1 MANRGFTPKKARDMV
16 DLIEKAAAGGD
27 DEAAHGIE
35 DDLRKAALEAI
46 ADGSPQPKA
55 LARIALS
62 TSRIEF
68 KRSCA

>member
-1 MANRGFTPKKARDMV
+1 MANRGFTPNKARDMV
-16 DLIEKAAAGGD
+16 DKIEAAVRGGD

-35 DDLRKAALEAI
+35 DDLRKAVLEAI
-46 ADGSPQPKA
+46 VDGSKQPKA

-62 TSRIEF
+62 TDRIEF